1 VETVTANY
9 LWRIADGKWQIARSK
24 EQGEEGSK
32 QESAG
37 NKLMADGK
45 QGHFPRLIF
54 SQRGLLTLLS
64 SKSSLRSSP

>member
-1 VETVTANY
+1 VEKVTANY
-9 LWRIADGKWQIARSK
+9 LWRIADGKWQIASSK
-24 EQGEEGSK
+24 EKKAVSRK